1 MRNMKNK
8 KIIIIAL
15 IILLVCAVGFGIY
28 KATHSE
34 DYLYNQDGTISDGH
48 SDLLE
53 HLREI
58 EDKEERKKQ
67 VDFSLQ
73 SNMITQEEANELY

>member
-1 MRNMKNK
+1 MKNK

-15 IILLVCAVGFGIY
+15 VILVVCAVAFGVY

-34 DYLYNQDGTISDGH
+34 DYLYNEDGTITDGH
-48 SDLLE
+48 AELLN

-58 EDKEERKKQ
+58 EDKDERKKQ

-73 SNMITQEEANELY
+73 SNIITPEEANELY

>member
-1 MRNMKNK
+1 MKNK
-8 KIIIIAL
+8 KIIL
-15 IILLVCAVGFGIY
+15 IVLVIVLACSIGFGVY

-48 SDLLE
+48 SDLLK

-58 EDKEERKKQ
+58 EDKDERKKQ

-73 SNMITQEEANELY
+73 SNIITQEEANQLY

>member
-1 MRNMKNK
+1 MKNK

-15 IILLVCAVGFGIY
+15 VILVVCAVAFGVY

-34 DYLYNQDGTISDGH
+34 DYLYNEDGTITDGH
-48 SDLLE
+48 AELLN

-58 EDKEERKKQ
+58 EEKDERKKQ

-73 SNMITQEEANELY
+73 SNIITPEEANELY

>member
-1 MRNMKNK
+1 MKDK

-15 IILLVCAVGFGIY
+15 VIVLVCAIAFGVY

-34 DYLYNQDGTISDGH
+34 NYLYNQDGTISDGH
-48 SDLLE
+48 ADLIN
-53 HLREI
+53 HLKGI

-67 VDFSLQ
+67 VDFSLE
-73 SNMITQEEANELY
+73 SNIITQEEANQLY